1 MQNCFDDKKVRCKVR
16 LFYFTHVFI
25 TVHITIHNFY
35 YLLSLHKAQVK
46 TKTYCLTN
54 NVKVEKIMTIK
65 CFDNIIMLRFGKT
78 EEFYGAK
85 KSNNNLGCEC

>member
-35 YLLSLHKAQVK
+35 YLLLLHKA
-46 TKTYCLTN
+46 
-54 NVKVEKIMTIK
+54 
-65 CFDNIIMLRFGKT
+65 
-78 EEFYGAK
+78 
-85 KSNNNLGCEC
+85 